1 MNVDDLLMA
10 LTHHWSKDISQ
21 FPDERQRV
29 QLAVIMLFAAFTA
42 SRPGEL
48 VDGSRKRG
56 RRKAANQRAKTEGG
70 IQLPWNDIDNDDFD
84 EITNTEPDG
93 YRPKALCYEDVS
105 VVLLPNPK
113 DGTRNVLAMEIRLA
127 NHKGSDNKPKP

>member
-10 LTHHWSKDISQ
+10 LTHHWSKDNSQ
-21 FPDERQRV
+21 FPDKRKRA

-48 VDGSRKRG
+48 VDESRKRG
-56 RRKAANQRAKTEGG
+56 RRKPANQRAKTEIGV
-70 IQLPWNDIDNDDFD
+70 QVPWNDIDNDDFD
-84 EITNTEPDG
+84 EITNIEPEG
-93 YRPKALCYEDVS
+93 YRPKALCHEDVS

-113 DGTRNVLAMEIRLA
+113 DGTRNVLATEIRLA
-127 NHKGSDNKPKP
+127 HHKGSDNRPNP